1 MKITKRQLRRIIRE
15 VLEDATEEG
24 LEGIETVE
32 DAWAGSEA
40 DANLALPLD
49 HSETQGG
56 SSARSAIE
64 DEPLRIV
71 GERRRRR

>member
-1 MKITKRQLRRIIRE
+1 MRVTKRQLRRIIRE
-15 VLEDATEEG
+15 VLEDAMEEE

-32 DAWAGSEA
+32 DAWAGSED

-49 HSETQGG
+49 HSEVQGG
-56 SSARSAIE
+56 SHVLSVIE